1 MWARSHSICCRC
13 SMGIASHDRLGLGG
27 WNRVSCVAGCDGL
40 AVMDM
45 STSRSDHFE
54 MLSLLRNAGLGIAGG
69 RHDHLQF
76 MKCVS
81 ADHRRRGHPH
91 DATRRGIEHP
101 QRNLNRPRI
110 KVRRQATTNERVTL
124 PLAAPGL
131 MHPDLLID
139 PRVPAVPNY
148 PRVGTMGVSLLG
160 SITTSAPIVAIG

>member
-1 MWARSHSICCRC
+1 
-13 SMGIASHDRLGLGG
+13 MGIASHDRLGLGG

-160 SITTSAPIVAIG
+160 STTRTARTRRSG